1 MQRTMRPLFNGLIR
15 FAIPYQYEATIACK
29 IPINKSINDY
39 PMIYRRL
46 IYAPNSIRTF
56 DGVEL
61 VAVRRRDLRHSLV
74 KMRNDTRE
82 IIWESAV
89 P

>member
-1 MQRTMRPLFNGLIR
+1 
-15 FAIPYQYEATIACK
+15 
-29 IPINKSINDY
+29 
-39 PMIYRRL
+39 MIYRRL